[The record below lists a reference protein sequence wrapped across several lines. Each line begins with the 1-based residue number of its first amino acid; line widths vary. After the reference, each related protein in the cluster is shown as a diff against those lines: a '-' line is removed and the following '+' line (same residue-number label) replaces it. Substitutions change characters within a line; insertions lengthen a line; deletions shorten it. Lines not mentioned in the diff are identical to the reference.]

1 MRGSR
6 IMFEHDFLDSK
17 LLADDKSVGHL
28 ALAAHTPGAAPR
40 YPTHICPLTS
50 QHFFLPNQ
58 IRSNYQDQSRSNLAM
73 VRQIK

>member
-40 YPTHICPLTS
+40 YPTHICSLTS
-50 QHFFLPNQ
+50 QQLSFYQ
-58 IRSNYQDQSRSNLAM
+58 IKYIQTIKSRSNLAM